1 MNMQTHMLWQI
12 VEQGM
17 RDLVDIA
24 KRRCSL
30 LFHIQWVFFSLK
42 SLSSNIIDLFW
53 FPVTLSYTSY
63 SSFLFMFSN
72 IFHHLS
78 HAWLKYCSI
87 PALTLFLFI
96 LKFRYLPQELT
107 GVIDALGL
115 VKPTKDSNLLKIKK
129 KIVYYY
135 MGSMAPFISFLHL

>member
-1 MNMQTHMLWQI
+1 MANCGT
-12 VEQGM
+12 
-17 RDLVDIA
+17 RDEGSSRHCQKEVFPA
-24 KRRCSL
+24 FPHTVGL
-30 LFHIQWVFFSLK
+30 LLTK
-42 SLSSNIIDLFW
+42 KSSNIIGLFW